1 MNLEPLRRALRAE
14 TEADAVERRTEVAA
28 RCDRIVAQAE
38 AEARRLTRQG
48 RLEGGRIA
56 EREAGRRRASASR
69 RSREI
74 VLAARRRQ
82 LESLRRSA
90 RGAVVQDVRDDPRY
104 PELLDRLSQAV
115 RAQLGDDAEVTVDP
129 SGLGGVIGRRG
140 SASVDY
146 TLPRLADRVVDGMGE
161 QLETLW
167 R

>member
-14 TEADAVERRTEVAA
+14 TEAAAVERRTEVAA
-28 RCDRIVAQAE
+28 RCDRVVAVAE

-48 RLEGGRIA
+48 RLEGGQVA
-56 EREAGRRRASASR
+56 EREAGRRRATASR

-90 RGAVVQDVRDDPRY
+90 RGAVQDVRGDPRY

-115 RAQLGDDAEVTVDP
+115 RAQLGDDAEVAVDP

-161 QLETLW
+161 ELETLW